1 MVRPTNRDVNPVR
14 CKQTRGGNH
23 QPNISL
29 PIGNE
34 SKMFFPLEVDF
45 ALKSLINGTS
55 IDLIGHQ
62 LTPHCR
68 PRCLTFLA
76 EAQRDRFVQEL
87 KLNQKRKKKKFKRG
101 WGVPLGW
108 GERTRACWKTPR
120 PLLKWN
126 TWEGGENFKINY
138 LWSHFSIV
146 HWVNIYSKSFVNFTL
161 GKTTMQSCSLFPS
174 F

>member
-14 CKQTRGGNH
+14 CKQTRGRNH

-87 KLNQKRKKKKFKRG
+87 KLNQKRKKKN
-101 WGVPLGW
+101 
-108 GERTRACWKTPR
+108 
-120 PLLKWN
+120 LK
-126 TWEGGENFKINY
+126 EGGECLWGEVNVQEHAEKPHDPFSSGIHEKVVKI
-138 LWSHFSIV
+138 LR
-146 HWVNIYSKSFVNFTL
+146 
-161 GKTTMQSCSLFPS
+161 
-174 F
+174 